1 MSGYT
6 EKEMTLKDF
15 EMKYGKVE
23 VVADLNKHLVQLTIG
38 SYKGLPQ
45 YNLTDMITVV
55 YMLADKTSYSIVGSM
70 KGEAVVS
77 VVSVLPAVD
86 NVRVK
91 VKHANIEYNNT
102 LAKSVIDSQL
112 AELTALKDSV
122 VTKIIT
128 YFMQNTIV
136 FKHPCVIENPTDT
149 MAGGI
154 TITQIRKGQAIEATN
169 EYEHASYDVS
179 DLDDVSL
186 LRLYDWQYFA
196 D

>member
-1 MSGYT
+1 MRVHA

-45 YNLTDMITVV
+45 YNLTDMVTVV

-70 KGEAVVS
+70 KGEA

-169 EYEHASYDVS
+169 EYEHASYDVI

-186 LRLYDWQYFA
+186 LRLYEWQYFE

>member
-1 MSGYT
+1 MT
-6 EKEMTLKDF
+6 VHAEKEMTLKDF
-15 EMKYGKVE
+15 ETKYGKVE
-23 VVADLNKHLVQLTIG
+23 VVADLKKNLVQLTIG
-38 SYKGLPQ
+38 SYQGLPQ
-45 YNLTDMITVV
+45 HNLTDMISVFYKLT
-55 YMLADKTSYSIVGSM
+55 DKTSYSIVGSI
-70 KGEAVVS
+70 KGEA

-91 VKHANIEYNNT
+91 VKHDNIEYNNK

-128 YFMQNTIV
+128 YFTQNIIV
-136 FKHPCVIENPTDT
+136 FKYPCVIENPTYT

-154 TITQIRKGQAIEATN
+154 TITQIRKGHAIEATN
-169 EYEHASYDVS
+169 DYEHASYNVS

-186 LRLYDWQYFA
+186 LRLYEWKQFGN
-196 D
+196 

>member
-1 MSGYT
+1 MRVHA
-6 EKEMTLKDF
+6 EKEMTLQDF
-15 EMKYGKVE
+15 ETKYGKVE
-23 VVADLNKHLVQLTIG
+23 VVADLKKHLVQLTIG
-38 SYKGLPQ
+38 SYQGLPQ

-55 YMLADKTSYSIVGSM
+55 YKLSDKTSYSIVGSM
-70 KGEAVVS
+70 KDEA

-91 VKHANIEYNNT
+91 VKHANIEYNNK
-102 LAKSVIDSQL
+102 LAQSVIDSQL

-186 LRLYDWQYFA
+186 LRLYEWQYFE

>member
-1 MSGYT
+1 MRVHA

-15 EMKYGKVE
+15 ETKYGKVE
-23 VVADLNKHLVQLTIG
+23 VVADLKKHLVQLTIG
-38 SYKGLPQ
+38 SYQGLPQ
-45 YNLTDMITVV
+45 YNLTDMITLV
-55 YMLADKTSYSIVGSM
+55 YKLADKTSYSIVGSI
-70 KGEAVVS
+70 KGEA

-91 VKHANIEYNNT
+91 VKHANIEYNNK
-102 LAKSVIDSQL
+102 LATSVIDSQL
-112 AELTALKDSV
+112 AELTALRDSV

-128 YFMQNTIV
+128 YFTQNTIV

-154 TITQIRKGQAIEATN
+154 TITQIRKGRAIEATD
-169 EYEHASYDVS
+169 EYEHASYDIS

-186 LRLYDWQYFA
+186 LRLYEWQYFE